1 VQARNIQKY
10 KIILFISKLIQFT
23 VKTVSILRQ
32 HLFILWEF
40 VVVSV
45 TKSDFFKLF
54 NILLKINY
62 I

>member
-1 VQARNIQKY
+1 MQARNIQKY